1 MIKLFIIK
9 NGIGRFNTCLSQG
22 NFLCFFQSN
31 VRGRLAVFSISRV
44 VIVIINGYNARRKR

>member
-9 NGIGRFNTCLSQG
+9 NGIGRFNTCLGQG

-31 VRGRLAVFSISRV
+31 VRGRLAVL
-44 VIVIINGYNARRKR
+44 A